1 MASDIADAIA
11 RAQRDVEAAGAS
23 DHDVE
28 TDHVFYSCMEGSYYC
43 DGCMAKEALPALG
56 PASVALA
63 AKAQALL
70 GGWLL
75 CDCGAKERAAPL
87 ADAKDALHWWACLIN
102 APEAGA
108 LRQALQ
114 DWADAQQGG

>member
-11 RAQRDVEAAGAS
+11 RAQRDVEASEAS

-28 TDHVFYSCMEGSYYC
+28 TDHVFYSCMEGSFYC

-63 AKAQALL
+63 VRLV
-70 GGWLL
+70 
-75 CDCGAKERAAPL
+75 DRSEMHHKERHDGRVAHEDCEMPS
-87 ADAKDALHWWACLIN
+87 CL
-102 APEAGA
+102 GD
-108 LRQALQ
+108 RQALQ
-114 DWADAQQGG
+114 DWADAQHSDAGGA